1 MWTLQRKDGGWNW
14 VKINQPPS
22 EVDDHFGV
30 TMAAI
35 GAGVAPDE
43 YANTPAARKGLDNIR
58 HYLRKHP
65 PATMHNRAMLMWAS
79 TYVDGLMTDADR
91 RQTINDLFALQQPD
105 GGWGLATLGDWKRCD
120 GKQQD
125 RNSSD
130 GYGTGFVIYVLRRA
144 GVRANDPRIHKGIVW
159 LKTHQRASGR
169 WFTRSAWKDSIHVIT
184 YSATAYAVLA
194 LAECDEVIPA
204 AKEGSPP

>member
-1 MWTLQRKDGGWNW
+1 
-14 VKINQPPS
+14 
-22 EVDDHFGV
+22 
-30 TMAAI
+30 MAAI

-43 YANTPAARKGLDNIR
+43 YAKTPAACKGLDKIR
-58 HYLRKHP
+58 HYLRNHP

-91 RQTINDLFALQQPD
+91 RQTIDDLFALQQPD

-120 GKQQD
+120 DKQQD

-130 GYGTGFVIYVLRRA
+130 GYGTGFVIHVLRRA
-144 GVRANDPRIHKGIVW
+144 GVRANDLRIRKGIAW

-169 WFTRSAWKDSIHVIT
+169 WFTRSAWKDSMHVIT
-184 YSATAYAVLA
+184 YSGTAYAVLA
-194 LAECDEVIPA
+194 LAECDEVTPA
-204 AKEGSPP
+204 PKGGSPP